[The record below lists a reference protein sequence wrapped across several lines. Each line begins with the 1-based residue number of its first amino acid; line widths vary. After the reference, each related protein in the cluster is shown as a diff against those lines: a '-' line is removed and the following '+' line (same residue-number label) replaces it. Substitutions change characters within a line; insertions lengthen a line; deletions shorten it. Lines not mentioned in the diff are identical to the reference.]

1 MKGGNEYL
9 MDCFCFVFDINCV
22 FFIIGLGVEGVDY
35 EVFDIG
41 YMFFEQVYMYDVIYY
56 KFVQLFLVFVI
67 YV

>member
-41 YMFFEQVYMYDVIYY
+41 YMFFE
-56 KFVQLFLVFVI
+56 
-67 YV
+67 